1 MALDINTFS
10 NVKGG
15 FPFFKAAG
23 HPAAA
28 PKAKPAPK
36 AAPTPVRTARKS
48 KADIDAMFAKTKST
62 TASK

>member
-28 PKAKPAPK
+28 PKA
-36 AAPTPVRTARKS
+36 TAMIARLAEMNS
-48 KADIDAMFAKTKST
+48 VAIYD
-62 TASK
+62 